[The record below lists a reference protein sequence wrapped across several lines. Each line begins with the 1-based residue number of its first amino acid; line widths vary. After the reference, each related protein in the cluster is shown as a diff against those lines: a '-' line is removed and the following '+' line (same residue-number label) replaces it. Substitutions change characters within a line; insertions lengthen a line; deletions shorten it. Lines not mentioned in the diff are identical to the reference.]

1 MADGDVVFGG
11 GITLRGLVPD
21 QFALTAEGTRLG
33 LRFPAG
39 FRSTVNPKLSLTGP
53 VGGPTLSG
61 DVNVLRST
69 YLPEIDSQQ
78 ALLGLA
84 AMGGG
89 GISQGPTPTDDTLP
103 LRLNISVSAPPG
115 AFRIDG
121 GANTQVF
128 GSIPDLKVTGTIDA
142 PVVTGLVTID
152 RGFVMFNGNRWT
164 FQPSSVEFYN
174 PSRIQPFFDITFL
187 TRARVTSEAYDVTT
201 RITREPAQLSFDIHS
216 DPPLPQNDLFLVLL
230 GQQPTTSTSAE
241 VRDIQSPQ
249 LSQQQAMRTMAAP
262 LVTMPISARIGSVVQ
277 RTIPFDTFSIVPL
290 LGNEAAVSTSTAGAR
305 VTLGKRVSDNV
316 FLTYS
321 RALNASG
328 LYTIVLIEYE
338 QSERVSWVLSRNED
352 RTYALD
358 FRIRHVF

>member
-1 MADGDVVFGG
+1 LA
-11 GITLRGLVPD
+11 
-21 QFALTAEGTRLG
+21 
-33 LRFPAG
+33 
-39 FRSTVNPKLSLTGP
+39 LTGP
-53 VGGPTLSG
+53 VSAPTLSG
-61 DVNVLRST
+61 DVIVLRST
-69 YLPEIDSQQ
+69 YLPEIDSEQ

-84 AMGGG
+84 ALGAGGE
-89 GISQGPTPTDDTLP
+89 QGATGTGETLP
-103 LRLNISVSAPPG
+103 VKLNISVRTASPG

-121 GANTQVF
+121 GANAQIY
-128 GSIPDLKVTGTIDA
+128 GSIPDLRVTGTLDA
-142 PVVTGLVTID
+142 PIVTGLVTID
-152 RGFVMFNGNRWT
+152 RGFLMVNGNRFT
-164 FQPSSVEFYN
+164 FQPSSIEFFN
-174 PSRIQPFFDITFL
+174 PSKIQPFFDITFL
-187 TRARVTSEAYDVTT
+187 TRARAASEAYDVTT
-201 RITREPAQLSFDIHS
+201 RITGEPDKLNLELHS

-249 LSQQQAMRTMAAP
+249 LSQQQAMRAMAAQ

-305 VTLGKRVSDNV
+305 VTLGKRVSEKV